1 MRKKFNKIKLGDRI
15 EYLNNIDIRSPEFV
29 ELADC
34 VLLKD
39 EDRILAEDEVEG
51 TLLNSYKGDRT
62 WLESSFNEFLVYNY
76 VRIEDMKP
84 IEELSSAIK
93 IIDMLA
99 INLSK
104 VFPKYNFPIVVI
116 YDNHYCNLRF
126 YLVICLHIV
135 VIIQ

>member
-51 TLLNSYKGDRT
+51 ILLNSYKGDRT
-62 WLESSFNEFLVYNY
+62 L
-76 VRIEDMKP
+76 
-84 IEELSSAIK
+84 
-93 IIDMLA
+93 
-99 INLSK
+99 
-104 VFPKYNFPIVVI
+104 
-116 YDNHYCNLRF
+116 
-126 YLVICLHIV
+126 
-135 VIIQ
+135 

>member
-1 MRKKFNKIKLGDRI
+1 MLYMNKKMRKKFNKIKLG
-15 EYLNNIDIRSPEFV
+15 Y
-29 ELADC
+29 
-34 VLLKD
+34 
-39 EDRILAEDEVEG
+39 
-51 TLLNSYKGDRT
+51 RT

-126 YLVICLHIV
+126 YRVREEEKPWIDIKSIENSRDVIAIRA
-135 VIIQ
+135 I